1 VSYYRYTGGF
11 GQFEFLGIQDLS
23 SPVLVVYLGL
33 TNFSNDG
40 PNIVTNIILLA
51 ICNVSVLSRAVPS
64 VWHSVHNN
72 RTPNPAHTIRPH
84 DSGRHEL
91 VRRRQGARDCHGE
104 RQPLEE
110 PAELQPLGRDGDSHE
125 RPRAGDLGGV
135 HGAWRSDVGDGAQ
148 EADGEVLARLG
159 VVRHRR
165 VVEAGGGATPSSAGG
180 SRASRGVGAGDYP
193 ELRGVVPF
201 RTQHADVVI
210 LTRVVDEA
218 GVTRPRRVQL
228 PSAVDELAAAWV
240 ARRVHGRSLIRS
252 SQVGVSSVA
261 AGAVGDD

>member
-1 VSYYRYTGGF
+1 
-11 GQFEFLGIQDLS
+11 
-23 SPVLVVYLGL
+23 
-33 TNFSNDG
+33 
-40 PNIVTNIILLA
+40 
-51 ICNVSVLSRAVPS
+51 VPS

-84 DSGRHEL
+84 DSCRHEL
-91 VRRRQGARDCHGE
+91 VRRRQGAGDRHGE

-135 HGAWRSDVGDGAQ
+135 RGVRRYDVGDGAR
-148 EADGEVLARLG
+148 EADGEVLTRLG

-165 VVEAGGGATPSSAGG
+165 VVESGGGATLSSARGG
-180 SRASRGVGAGDYP
+180 RASRGVGAGDDS

-201 RTQHADVVI
+201 RTQHADVVV
-210 LTRVVDEA
+210 LACVVDEA
-218 GVTRPRRVQL
+218 GVARPRRVQL
-228 PSAVDELAAAWV
+228 PSAVDELDAARV

-252 SQVGVSSVA
+252 SQARVSSVA